1 MDEGNDGVEDLGSEG
16 TVSPPIPVPAS
27 SLQRPAYPPLGGPA
41 APFPPSPRAPTKKRR
56 PAWGSP
62 RAAAGGLVAA
72 AALAALVAAAFPGEH
87 RSHRSAARTVLV
99 PVNSIA
105 AVTSP
110 PKSASASAIARM
122 VDPAVVDIDTVNQTD
137 TGYALAAATGLVVSS
152 DGYIVTNNHVVQRAT
167 SIKVRI
173 DGRAQLYRASFVG
186 ADPAA
191 DVAVIKVDVPGSLR
205 AVHLS
210 RSPKVAVGEPIVAIG
225 NAFGR
230 GGAPAVTTG
239 RISALGRSISAGD
252 VLSSSPE
259 QLDGLIVTSARMEP
273 GNSGGPLV
281 NDHGE
286 VIGINTATSR
296 SGTLGFAVPVSRV
309 TAIVSAIESGRPGDG
324 VVLGLR
330 AFLGVVVRAPKSAA
344 AATGVLVTR
353 IVLGDPAARA
363 GIEPGDT
370 IVSFDGR
377 PTRTASALA
386 RLVTRERPGEAAT
399 VTFDAPS
406 GRRTVGVR
414 LIEGPAP

>member
-1 MDEGNDGVEDLGSEG
+1 MDEGNDGVEDFGSEG

-87 RSHRSAARTVLV
+87 RSHRSAVRTVLV
-99 PVNSIA
+99 PVNSSR
-105 AVTSP
+105 AVMSP
-110 PKSASASAIARM
+110 PKSASAIARM

-259 QLDGLIVTSARMEP
+259 QLSGLIVTSARTRP

-281 NDHGE
+281 NAKGQ
-286 VIGINTATSR
+286 VIGMNTATSR
-296 SGTLGFAVPVSRV
+296 SGTFGYALPMSRV
-309 TAIVSAIESGRPGDG
+309 AAIVSAIESGRSGAG

-330 AFLGVVVRAPKSAA
+330 AFLGVVVRPPRAA
-344 AATGVLVTR
+344 ATATGVLVTR
-353 IVLGDPAARA
+353 IVLGDPAAEA

-377 PTRTASALA
+377 PTPTVSVLSG
-386 RLVTRERPGEAAT
+386 LVKSERPGASAT

-406 GRRTVGVR
+406 GQRTVAVR

>member
-1 MDEGNDGVEDLGSEG
+1 MDEGNDGVADLGSEG

-27 SLQRPAYPPLGGPA
+27 SLQRPAYSPLGGPA
-41 APFPPSPRAPTKKRR
+41 APFPPSPMAPTKRHR
-56 PAWGSP
+56 STWRSP
-62 RAAAGGLVAA
+62 RLAAGGL
-72 AALAALVAAAFPGEH
+72 AALAALAAFAVAVFPWGPK
-87 RSHRSAARTVLV
+87 SHRPAVRTFLV
-99 PVNSIA
+99 PVNSTR
-105 AVTSP
+105 AVMFP
-110 PKSASASAIARM
+110 PKSASAIARM
-122 VDPAVVDIDTVNQTD
+122 VDPVVVDIDTVNQTD
-137 TGYALAAATGLVVSS
+137 TGYAIAAATGLVVSS

-167 SIKVRI
+167 TIKVRI
-173 DGRAQLYRASFVG
+173 DGRGELYRASFVG

-210 RSPKVAVGEPIVAIG
+210 RLPKIAIGEPIFAIG
-225 NAFGR
+225 NALGR
-230 GGAPAVTTG
+230 GGAPAVSSG

-259 QLDGLIVTSARMEP
+259 QLSGLIVTSARTRP

-281 NDHGE
+281 NGQGQ
-286 VIGINTATSR
+286 VIGMNTATSR
-296 SGTLGFAVPVSRV
+296 SGTLGYALPVSRV

-330 AFLGVVVRAPKSAA
+330 AFLGVVVRPPRSAA
-344 AATGVLVTR
+344 TATGVLVTR
-353 IVLGDPAARA
+353 IVLGDPAAEA

-377 PTRTASALA
+377 PTPTVSVLSG
-386 RLVTRERPGEAAT
+386 LVKREQPGESAT
-399 VTFDAPS
+399 VTFDAPF
-406 GRRTVGVR
+406 GRRTVAVR

>member
-1 MDEGNDGVEDLGSEG
+1 M
-16 TVSPPIPVPAS
+16 
-27 SLQRPAYPPLGGPA
+27 
-41 APFPPSPRAPTKKRR
+41 
-56 PAWGSP
+56 
-62 RAAAGGLVAA
+62 
-72 AALAALVAAAFPGEH
+72 AALAALVIAVFPGGH
-87 RSHRSAARTVLV
+87 NSRRSAVRTYLV
-99 PVNSIA
+99 PVNSSR
-105 AVTSP
+105 AVMSP
-110 PKSASASAIARM
+110 PKSASAIARM
-122 VDPAVVDIDTVNQTD
+122 VDPAVVDIDTINQTD
-137 TGYALAAATGLVVSS
+137 TGYALAAATGVVVSS
-152 DGYIVTNNHVVQRAT
+152 DGYIVTNNHVVNLAT

-173 DGRAQLYRASFVG
+173 DGHAQLYRASFVG

-210 RSPKVAVGEPIVAIG
+210 RSPRVAVGEPVVAIG

-259 QLDGLIVTSARMEP
+259 QLSGLIVTSARTRP

-281 NDHGE
+281 NAKGQ
-286 VIGINTATSR
+286 VIGMNTATSR
-296 SGTLGFAVPVSRV
+296 SGTLGYALPMSRV
-309 TAIVSAIESGRPGDG
+309 TAIVSAIESGRSGAG

-330 AFLGVVVRAPKSAA
+330 AFLGVVVRPPRAA
-344 AATGVLVTR
+344 ATATGVLVTR
-353 IVLGDPAARA
+353 IVLGDPAAEA

-377 PTRTASALA
+377 PTPTVSVLSG
-386 RLVTRERPGEAAT
+386 LVKRERPGASAT

-406 GRRTVGVR
+406 GQRTVVVR